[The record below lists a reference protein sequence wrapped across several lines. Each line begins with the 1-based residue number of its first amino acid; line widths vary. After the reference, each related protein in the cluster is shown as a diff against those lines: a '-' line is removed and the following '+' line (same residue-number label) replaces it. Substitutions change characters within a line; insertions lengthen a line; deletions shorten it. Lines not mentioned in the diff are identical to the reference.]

1 MPERTLDVLMD
12 GIPVGVLAMTT
23 GGSLSFAYADNYLS
37 RSNPTP
43 LSLSMPVRQ
52 QHYTNRVVLP
62 FLQGLLPDNPL
73 ALESMARA
81 HQVSA
86 SSPFALLEYVGH
98 DVAGALQIVRP
109 GEESEDATADR
120 TDITPLDN
128 RQLAEIL
135 RNTIAVYDDGA
146 PAHGTQRMSLAGAQ
160 AKLGVAVLPDG
171 SWGMPSRGVPT
182 THIFKPQLASVS
194 AFPDSDIVELF
205 CQNVVEEAGI
215 PAAHTRLWQSPDGEI
230 RAIVSERYDRRRSD
244 NGTYQRLHQEDLCQ
258 AMSVLPS
265 KKYQRNDGGPG
276 LGQIGQLFTTRISL
290 SDSTV
295 VARSFLTA
303 LTANAALLN
312 TDAHAKNYSLMLSGT
327 HTSLAPMY
335 DVLSIAAFL
344 EPGAHPLFPMRLG
357 KTYDLEQVFPET
369 LIGEAKRLGIS
380 SDDATLI
387 VEHTVSQLNMALD
400 HTAQRMHDLD
410 HNGIIAR
417 TIEGIR
423 MHSSLLRAIHA

>member
-98 DVAGALQIVRP
+98 DVAGAPQIVRP

-146 PAHGTQRMSLAGAQ
+146 PAHGTLR
-160 AKLGVAVLPDG
+160 P
-171 SWGMPSRGVPT
+171 
-182 THIFKPQLASVS
+182 
-194 AFPDSDIVELF
+194 
-205 CQNVVEEAGI
+205 
-215 PAAHTRLWQSPDGEI
+215 
-230 RAIVSERYDRRRSD
+230 
-244 NGTYQRLHQEDLCQ
+244 
-258 AMSVLPS
+258 
-265 KKYQRNDGGPG
+265 
-276 LGQIGQLFTTRISL
+276 
-290 SDSTV
+290 
-295 VARSFLTA
+295 
-303 LTANAALLN
+303 
-312 TDAHAKNYSLMLSGT
+312 
-327 HTSLAPMY
+327 
-335 DVLSIAAFL
+335 
-344 EPGAHPLFPMRLG
+344 
-357 KTYDLEQVFPET
+357 
-369 LIGEAKRLGIS
+369 
-380 SDDATLI
+380 ATL
-387 VEHTVSQLNMALD
+387 
-400 HTAQRMHDLD
+400 
-410 HNGIIAR
+410 
-417 TIEGIR
+417 
-423 MHSSLLRAIHA
+423 